1 MTETISPPTTPVP
14 LPPIP
19 PRPETDAAAV
29 RAIEEASEHVRERA
43 KQIRECPE
51 LHIPRLVLSKH
62 VRGTSILDKIAD
74 AVNTFCGSMYV
85 FVFITVGV
93 VAWLFLGNIVGFD
106 KTPWP
111 LLLTIL
117 NLPQLS
123 IMISLQVSANRAQAA
138 SDRRAIA
145 DHETLI
151 ALHEMAKQQL
161 DILNAQN
168 QVLAI
173 LDNFASK
180 DMPGKQDAIQAGVD
194 QILATVRPQPS
205 AG

>member
-1 MTETISPPTTPVP
+1 MTETITLPDGTKVESPH
-14 LPPIP
+14 I
-19 PRPETDAAAV
+19 PRPETDSEAVKDIDEAAA
-29 RAIEEASEHVRERA
+29 HVRERA
-43 KQIRECPE
+43 QAIRANPGDH
-51 LHIPRLVLSKH
+51 LPKLVLSAH
-62 VRGTSILDKIAD
+62 VRGTSILDRIAD
-74 AVNTFCGSMYV
+74 GVNRFCGSMYV

-123 IMISLQVSANRAQAA
+123 IMISLQVSANRSQAA

-151 ALHEMAKQQL
+151 ALHQMGKQQI
-161 DILNAQN
+161 DILNGQN
-168 QVLAI
+168 RVLAI

-180 DMPGKQDAIQAGVD
+180 DMPGKQAEMQDAVH
-194 QILATVRPQPS
+194 QILAIVSHEAT

>member
-1 MTETISPPTTPVP
+1 MTDTCTPDTLTP
-14 LPPIP
+14 LPPVP

-29 RAIEEASEHVRERA
+29 RAIEEASTHIRERA
-43 KQIRECPE
+43 QKIRECPE

-151 ALHEMAKQQL
+151 ALHEMGKQQIE
-161 DILNAQN
+161 ILNGQN
-168 QVLAI
+168 QVLAL

-180 DMPGKQDAIQAGVD
+180 DMPGRQTEIQNCVN
-194 QILATVRPQPS
+194 QILAKVDSSPA

>member
-1 MTETISPPTTPVP
+1 MTETITLPDGTKVESPH
-14 LPPIP
+14 I
-19 PRPETDAAAV
+19 PRPETDGEAIKDIDEAAA
-29 RAIEEASEHVRERA
+29 HVRERA
-43 KQIRECPE
+43 QEIRANPGDH
-51 LHIPRLVLSKH
+51 LPKLVLSAH
-62 VRGTSILDKIAD
+62 VRGTSLLDKIAD
-74 AVNTFCGSMYV
+74 AVNKFCGSMYV

-123 IMISLQVSANRAQAA
+123 IMISLQVSANRSQAA

-151 ALHEMAKQQL
+151 ALHQMGKQQI
-161 DILNAQN
+161 DILNGQN
-168 QVLAI
+168 RVLAM

-180 DMPGKQDAIQAGVD
+180 DMPGKQAEMQATVH
-194 QILATVRPQPS
+194 QILALVSHEPT

>member
-1 MTETISPPTTPVP
+1 MTETTSPSDTHAPESPPPA
-14 LPPIP
+14 
-19 PRPETDAAAV
+19 RPETDAAAV
-29 RAIEEASEHVRERA
+29 RSIEEAAAHIRERA
-43 KQIRECPE
+43 QKIRAAPE
-51 LHIPRLVLSKH
+51 EHKPRLVLSKH

-74 AVNTFCGSMYV
+74 AVNAFCGSMYV
-85 FVFITVGV
+85 FVFITIGV
-93 VAWLFLGNIVGFD
+93 VAWLFLGNVVGFD

-123 IMISLQVSANRAQAA
+123 IMISLQVSANRAQSA

-161 DILNAQN
+161 EILNGQD
-168 QVLAI
+168 QVLAM
-173 LDNFASK
+173 LDTFASK
-180 DMPGKQDAIQAGVD
+180 DMPGKQNEIQDCVN
-194 QILATVRPQPS
+194 QILVKVGQPPA

>member
-1 MTETISPPTTPVP
+1 MTETISATDTHTPGSPV
-14 LPPIP
+14 P

-29 RAIEEASEHVRERA
+29 RAIEEATAHIRERA
-43 KQIRECPE
+43 QQIREAPQE
-51 LHIPRLVLSKH
+51 HKPRLVLSKH

-74 AVNTFCGSMYV
+74 AVNSFCGSMYV

-93 VAWLFLGNIVGFD
+93 VAWLFLGNVVGFD
-106 KTPWP
+106 TTPWP

-123 IMISLQVSANRAQAA
+123 IMISLQVSANRSQAA

-151 ALHEMAKQQL
+151 ALHEMGKQQL
-161 DILNAQN
+161 DILNGQN
-168 QVLAI
+168 RVLDM

-180 DMPGKQDAIQAGVD
+180 DMPGTQREIQDCVN
-194 QILATVRPQPS
+194 QILVKVGQPPV

>member
-1 MTETISPPTTPVP
+1 MTDTISPPDTLTPVP
-14 LPPIP
+14 PVPA
-19 PRPETDAAAV
+19 RPETDAAAV
-29 RAIEEASEHVRERA
+29 RAIEEASTHIRERA
-43 KQIRECPE
+43 QKIRECPE

-74 AVNTFCGSMYV
+74 AVNVFCGSMYV

-93 VAWLFLGNIVGFD
+93 VAWLFLGNVVGFD

-151 ALHEMAKQQL
+151 ALHEMSKQQL
-161 DILNAQN
+161 DILNGQN
-168 QVLAI
+168 QVLAL

-180 DMPGKQDAIQAGVD
+180 DMPGKQDKIQDCVN
-194 QILATVRPQPS
+194 QILETVRPQPA